1 MQQLPCGCRRVG
13 RRTCIEPNCL
23 NEAVESKNDLY
34 FCPIARERNLRHT
47 GEPELCPVELPANT
61 WTQIKHTGRC
71 ARHKKEMVEKLQRE
85 MKRKQKEEERRK
97 ELEKEKEMKE
107 KEEERERMRGGN
119 RGTGTGTG
127 LGLIREGVVE
137 RGNGSGMDVDEFKHV
152 NKVLEARDRARAA
165 GGVDVE
171 VGVESMSESGLEMG
185 MGPMSEGLRRMA
197 VEEER
202 KKEGEKEKAIRME
215 WEKRVM
221 EQEMA
226 KADKE
231 RKEKEERRKEKE
243 KQKREEEEEQL
254 RRLSMTKEERMEYAK
269 KRYTGIEATGKVQT
283 ATEML
288 QDIVA
293 KDWEEEAR
301 LGGPRDG

>member
-34 FCPIARERNLRHT
+34 FCPIARERNLRRT

-71 ARHKKEMVEKLQRE
+71 ARHKREMEEKLQRE
-85 MKRKQKEEERRK
+85 MKRKQKEEQRRR

-137 RGNGSGMDVDEFKHV
+137 RGNGSGMDVDEFKQ
-152 NKVLEARDRARAA
+152 
-165 GGVDVE
+165 
-171 VGVESMSESGLEMG
+171 
-185 MGPMSEGLRRMA
+185 
-197 VEEER
+197 EEE
-202 KKEGEKEKAIRME
+202 G
-215 WEKRVM
+215 
-221 EQEMA
+221 
-226 KADKE
+226 
-231 RKEKEERRKEKE
+231 
-243 KQKREEEEEQL
+243 EEEKL

-269 KRYTGIEATGKVQT
+269 KRYTGIEATGKVQK

-288 QDIVA
+288 QDMVA

-301 LGGPRDG
+301 LGGPGMAEAAKVAGARKVSEMRLRLEMEAR